1 MDISL
6 VGNGFVAKA
15 EGSVRNGSFNFVAS
29 AHRYPFRKGRY
40 RLMVEDKAG
49 GPKAFAGTLPELGSL
64 LIREPQGK
72 EAVRLVESL
81 AKAICDPA
89 PLFAIKRSYREEEHT
104 KYLTTKEL
112 AVLTAIDRGI
122 TESADIAGIFGVSK
136 TRVMLGKLELDS
148 SGFICTEWDGGHRR
162 LRLSETGRKFLEK
175 ASGERTIR
183 ECRGWLDFR
192 TAPDLNP

>member
-1 MDISL
+1 MEISL
-6 VGNGFVAKA
+6 AGNGFVAKA

-49 GPKAFAGTLPELGSL
+49 PKAFAGTLPELGSL

-72 EAVRLVESL
+72 EAMRLVESL

-89 PLFAIKRSYREEEHT
+89 PLFAIKRSFKEEEHT
-104 KYLTTKEL
+104 RFLTTKEL

-122 TESADIAGIFGVSK
+122 TESADIARIFGISK
-136 TRVMLGKLELDS
+136 ARVMLGKLELNS
-148 SGFICTEWDGGHRR
+148 SGFICTEWDGDSRR
-162 LRLSETGRKFLEK
+162 LRLSETGKKFLEK
-175 ASGERTIR
+175 ASGEKTVA
-183 ECRGWLDFR
+183 ECRRWLDFR
-192 TAPDLNP
+192 TAPDINP